1 MTEYLQ
7 LRNNFKENIVNFWY
21 LEERSWFVNSS
32 NLHFK
37 LKKIIDLGLVKK
49 GIC

>member
-21 LEERSWFVNSS
+21 LEERKCVLF
-32 NLHFK
+32 
-37 LKKIIDLGLVKK
+37 
-49 GIC
+49 